1 MADVDGLGGVLT
13 VSITERGREL
23 ASRLP
28 FDHHHGDLADTV
40 RTRWRDVDGF
50 VLVCSVGIATRVVG
64 PLLSEKHDDPSVVV
78 VDDAGRFAVP
88 LAGGHRGANDLAV
101 DVATLLDA
109 EPVVTTATDSRGQV
123 ALDTLPGITAMG
135 DVAGVTRAL
144 LDGDPVAVD
153 DEVGWPLPA
162 GLRGSSDDSSHGSS
176 HGADHRIVVTDRERS
191 PREHEVVLH
200 PPSLVVGVGA
210 SSDAPADAAA
220 ELLDGV
226 LRDHGLERASIA
238 TVATIDRRAADPVV
252 TALGLPVRSFTAVE
266 LADVRVPNPSDVV
279 RAEVGTGSV
288 AEAAA
293 LLAAGGDAELLVEK
307 RKGATATVAI
317 ARRAR
322 PAGEVTV
329 VGLGPG
335 HPRHRTPEAVAAIRS
350 ADVVI
355 GYSVYV
361 DQCTELFSARQEI
374 VRSPIGAE
382 ADRCREA
389 TRRAAAGERVAL
401 VCSGDPGVFA
411 MATLVF
417 EVAPEVGS
425 PPIHVVPGVTASL
438 AASALLGSP
447 LAHDHA
453 LVSLSDLLTPWAVIE
468 RRIEAVA
475 AADMAVAFYNP
486 RSQRRTTQLE
496 RAAEILRLH
505 RPASTPVGIVVN
517 ATREGEQIHLTT
529 LAELDAE
536 RVDMFSI
543 VVVGSSTTELR
554 DGRMVTPRGY
564 HV

>member
-1 MADVDGLGGVLT
+1 MT
-13 VSITERGREL
+13 ITERGREL
-23 ASRLP
+23 ARRLP
-28 FDHHHGDLADTV
+28 FEHEHGQLADTV
-40 RTRWRDVDGF
+40 RTRWHDTAGL
-50 VLVCSVGIATRVVG
+50 VLVCAVGIATRVVG
-64 PLLSEKHDDPSVVV
+64 PLLSDKRDDPPVVV

-101 DVATLLDA
+101 DVASLLGA
-109 EPVVTTATDSRGQV
+109 APVVTTATDGRGEV
-123 ALDTLPGITAMG
+123 ALDTLPGITAVG
-135 DVAGVTRAL
+135 DVAAVTRAL
-144 LDGDPVAVD
+144 LDGAPVALD
-153 DEVGWPLPA
+153 DELGWPLPIGPVGPVEEA
-162 GLRGSSDDSSHGSS
+162 EHHIL
-176 HGADHRIVVTDRERS
+176 VTDRDRA
-191 PREHEVVLH
+191 PGAHEVVLH
-200 PPSLVVGVGA
+200 PSSLVVGVGA
-210 SSDAPADAAA
+210 SSDAPAEAAA
-220 ELLDGV
+220 ELLDEV
-226 LRDHGLERASIA
+226 LRTHGLARASLA
-238 TVATIDRRAADPVV
+238 EVATIDRRAADPVV
-252 TALGLPVRSFTAVE
+252 TALELPIRSFAAGE
-266 LADVRVPNPSDVV
+266 LASVDVPNPSDVV
-279 RAEVGTGSV
+279 RTEVGTGSV

-293 LLAAGGDAELLVEK
+293 LLAAGPDGELVVEK
-307 RKGATATVAI
+307 HKGTTATVAI

-322 PAGEVTV
+322 PVGEVMV

-335 HPRHRTPEAVAAIRS
+335 HARHRTPEAVAAIRS

-361 DQCTELFSARQEI
+361 DQCDELLSPRQEV

-389 TRRAAAGERVAL
+389 TRRAAGGQRVAL

-425 PPIHVVPGVTASL
+425 PPVHVVPGVTASL

-453 LVSLSDLLTPWAVIE
+453 LVSLSDLLTPWPVIE

-505 RPASTPVGIVVN
+505 RPGSTPVGIVVN
-517 ATREGEQIHLTT
+517 ATRPGEQVHLTT
-529 LAELDAE
+529 LAELDAA

-564 HV
+564 DV

>member
-1 MADVDGLGGVLT
+1 MGDADRIADALDVLT
-13 VSITERGREL
+13 VSITESGREL
-23 ASRLP
+23 AGRLP
-28 FDHHHGDLADTV
+28 FEHHHGHLADTV
-40 RTRWRDVDGF
+40 RTRWHEVDGF
-50 VLVCSVGIATRVVG
+50 VLVCSVGIATRLVG
-64 PLLSEKHDDPSVVV
+64 PLLSDKHDDPLVVV
-78 VDDAGRFAVP
+78 VDDTGRFAVP

-109 EPVVTTATDSRGQV
+109 EPVVTTATDGRGQV
-123 ALDTLPGITAMG
+123 ALDTLPRITAVG

-144 LDGDPVAVD
+144 LDGAPVAVD
-153 DEVGWPLPA
+153 DEIGWPLPA
-162 GLRGSSDDSSHGSS
+162 GLRASSSEFPD
-176 HGADHRIVVTDRERS
+176 GADHRIVVTDRERS
-191 PREHEVVLH
+191 PGEHEVVLH

-220 ELLDGV
+220 ELLDDV
-226 LRDHGLERASIA
+226 LREHGLAQVSIA

-252 TALGLPVRSFTAVE
+252 TALELPVRSFTGGE
-266 LADVRVPNPSDVV
+266 LADVTVPNPSEVV

-293 LLAAGGDAELLVEK
+293 LLAAGRDAELLVEK

-317 ARRAR
+317 ARRRR
-322 PAGEVTV
+322 PAGEVMV

-361 DQCTELFSARQEI
+361 DQCAELFSARQEI

-382 ADRCREA
+382 TDRCREA
-389 TRRAAAGERVAL
+389 TRRASAGERVAL

-417 EVAPEVGS
+417 EVAPEVGG

-453 LVSLSDLLTPWAVIE
+453 LVSLSDLLTPWPVIE

-517 ATREGEQIHLTT
+517 ATRPGEQIHVTT
-529 LAELDAE
+529 LGELDVE

-543 VVVGSSTTELR
+543 VVVGSSMTELR

-564 HV
+564 DV

>member
-1 MADVDGLGGVLT
+1 MT
-13 VSITERGREL
+13 ITERGREL
-23 ASRLP
+23 ARRLP
-28 FDHHHGDLADTV
+28 FEHEHGQLADTV
-40 RTRWRDVDGF
+40 RTRWHDTAGL
-50 VLVCSVGIATRVVG
+50 VLVCAVGIATRVVG
-64 PLLSEKHDDPSVVV
+64 PLLSDKRDDPPVVV

-101 DVATLLDA
+101 DVASLLGA
-109 EPVVTTATDSRGQV
+109 EPVVTTATDGRGEV
-123 ALDTLPGITAMG
+123 ALDTLPGITAVG
-135 DVAGVTRAL
+135 DVAAVTRAL
-144 LDGDPVAVD
+144 LDGAPVALD
-153 DEVGWPLPA
+153 DELGWPLPIGPA
-162 GLRGSSDDSSHGSS
+162 GPVEEAEHHIL
-176 HGADHRIVVTDRERS
+176 VTDRDRA
-191 PREHEVVLH
+191 PGAHEVVLH

-210 SSDAPADAAA
+210 SSDAPAEAAA
-220 ELLDGV
+220 ELLDEV
-226 LRDHGLERASIA
+226 LRTHGLARASLA
-238 TVATIDRRAADPVV
+238 EVATIDRRAADPVV
-252 TALGLPVRSFTAVE
+252 TALELPIRSFAAGE
-266 LADVRVPNPSDVV
+266 LVSVDVPNPSDVV
-279 RAEVGTGSV
+279 RTEVGTGSV

-293 LLAAGGDAELLVEK
+293 LLAAGSDGELVVEK
-307 RKGATATVAI
+307 HKGTTATVAI

-322 PAGEVTV
+322 PVGEVMV

-361 DQCTELFSARQEI
+361 DQCDQLLSARQEI

-389 TRRAAAGERVAL
+389 TRRAAAGQRVAL

-425 PPIHVVPGVTASL
+425 PPVHVVPGVTASL

-453 LVSLSDLLTPWAVIE
+453 LVSLSDLLTPWPVIE

-505 RPASTPVGIVVN
+505 RPGSTPVGIVVN
-517 ATREGEQIHLTT
+517 ATRPGEQVHLTT
-529 LAELDAE
+529 LDDLDAA

-543 VVVGSSTTELR
+543 VVVGSSTTERR
-554 DGRMVTPRGY
+554 DGRLVTPRGY
-564 HV
+564 DV